1 MITITI
7 DNPELEKIF
16 HENFA
21 SNNDSFVDYISN
33 NCHANNLAY
42 STKYTQEESAYL
54 QAALD
59 ECDESDE
66 GDKTI
71 EEVFS
76 ELLEKYDKNHIS
88 IKRVINT
95 KQNYKG

>member
-7 DNPELEKIF
+7 DNPELEKVF

-21 SNNDSFVDYISN
+21 GNNDCFVDYISY

-42 STKYTQEESAYL
+42 SAKFTQEEIAYYE
-54 QAALD
+54 AAFD

-71 EEVFS
+71 EEVFADLS
-76 ELLEKYDKNHIS
+76 KKYNI
-88 IKRVINT
+88 
-95 KQNYKG
+95 

>member
-7 DNPELEKIF
+7 DNPELEKVF

-21 SNNDSFVDYISN
+21 GDNDCFVEYISH
-33 NCHANNLAY
+33 NCHVNNLAY
-42 STKYTQEESAYL
+42 DVSKEEIAYYE
-54 QAALD
+54 AALD

-76 ELLEKYDKNHIS
+76 ELMNKYD
-88 IKRVINT
+88 
-95 KQNYKG
+95 